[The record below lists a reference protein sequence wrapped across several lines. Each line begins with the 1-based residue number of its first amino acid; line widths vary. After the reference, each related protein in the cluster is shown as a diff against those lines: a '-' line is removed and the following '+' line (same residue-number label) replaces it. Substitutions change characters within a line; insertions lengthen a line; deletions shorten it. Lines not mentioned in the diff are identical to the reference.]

1 MGDIYKWTIYVN
13 FNVKGV
19 DRKMAETKYE
29 EFKRRMLRSG
39 IKGCKLV
46 NFSDKHLTFYHVCNK
61 PVEVLEYF
69 YALNPVAGDDILD
82 NTDTSI
88 RRVKVS
94 SSGKTNLR
102 KIFDRSSEG
111 TAKETAA
118 VMKEVN

>member
-1 MGDIYKWTIYVN
+1 MSNIFKWAVYVN

-19 DRKMAETKYE
+19 DRRMAETKYE

-39 IKGCKLV
+39 IKGCKLA
-46 NFSDKHLTFYHVCNK
+46 NFADKHLTFYHVCNK
-61 PVEVLEYF
+61 PVEVFEYF
-69 YALNPVAGDDILD
+69 YVLNPVAGDDIL
-82 NTDTSI
+82 NNADTSI

-94 SSGKTNLR
+94 GSGKTNLR
-102 KIFDRSSEG
+102 KIFDRSGEG